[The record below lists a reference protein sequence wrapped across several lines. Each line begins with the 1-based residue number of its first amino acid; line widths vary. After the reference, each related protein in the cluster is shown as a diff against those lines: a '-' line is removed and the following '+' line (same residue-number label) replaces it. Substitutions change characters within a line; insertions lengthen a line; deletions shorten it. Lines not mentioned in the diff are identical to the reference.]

1 VKIALAQIN
10 PTVGDFAG
18 NARLILDFTARA
30 AAQQADLVIF
40 PELSIC
46 GYPPADLL
54 EKSAFLAR
62 AQQTLEEIAAATASG
77 PAILCGTALAAD
89 SDAPAGKHARNVAA
103 LLSAGKIQF
112 VQQKML
118 LPFYDVFDEQRYFEP
133 AQHQTL
139 TLLNGQPLAITI
151 CEDAWN
157 DKCFWPRRLYPID
170 PVDELMRQWA
180 TLPDPIASTHPR
192 IVLNISASPFWC
204 GKRDLRRNMLAAIA
218 RRHHA
223 FVVMVNQV
231 GGNDSLV
238 FDGSS
243 IALSPTGDLIAQGG
257 SFRQDLFL
265 FDTDSFTAYSED
277 SSLLNFLRENGMSNQ
292 ALTHNVKDPRLQEH
306 LDESPEDAALVRDL
320 ESILEGARPLLG
332 EQIYS
337 AMTAETPLPVT
348 QESRPACES
357 DWDRDDIPAIWQ
369 ALVLGTRDY
378 VRKCGFSK
386 ALVALSGGIDSA
398 LVAAIAVQALGSENV
413 LGIGMPSEFSS
424 TGSIDDARAL
434 AENLGI
440 RFELVAIHDVFTAYT
455 RSLEPLF
462 AGTPFG
468 LAEENLQSRIR
479 GALLMALSNK
489 FGALVLTTGNKSE
502 MSTGYCTLYG
512 DMVGALAV
520 IGDVF
525 KTRVYALS
533 HYANRDREI
542 IPHNTIA
549 KPPSAELRPGQRDTD
564 SLPPYEILD
573 PILEAYVERYQSAE
587 QILAELTA
595 GHQSELSHS
604 TEARVPHSSAASSP
618 MSGKAMQSGGEA
630 PQTLDLALIRR
641 VLSLVERSEYKRQQ
655 AAPILKV
662 TRKSFGNGRRF
673 PIAVKV
679 EV

>member
-1 VKIALAQIN
+1 MKIALAQIN

-30 AAQQADLVIF
+30 AKQTADLVVF
-40 PELSIC
+40 PELAIC

-54 EKSAFLAR
+54 EKSSFLAR
-62 AQQTLEEIAAATASG
+62 ARKTLDELAATTASG
-77 PAILCGTALAAD
+77 PAILCGTALAIDGD
-89 SDAPAGKHARNVAA
+89 SSTGKRARNVAA
-103 LLSAGKIQF
+103 MLSGGKVSF
-112 VQQKML
+112 LQQKML

-133 AQHQTL
+133 AAQQSL
-139 TLLNGQPLAITI
+139 TTVNGEPLAITI

-157 DKCFWPRRLYPID
+157 DKGFWPRRLYAVD
-170 PVDELMRQWA
+170 PVDDLMRQWA
-180 TLPDPIASTHPR
+180 TLPDPLAVHPR
-192 IVLNISASPFWC
+192 LILNISASPFWC
-204 GKRDLRRNMLAAIA
+204 GKRELRRDMLAALA
-218 RRHHA
+218 RRHRA
-223 FVVMVNQV
+223 LVVMVNQV

-238 FDGSS
+238 FDGTS
-243 IALSPTGDLIAQGG
+243 IALAPDGEVVAQAA
-257 SFRQDLFL
+257 SFREDLTV
-265 FDTDSFTAYSED
+265 FDTSGFAPGRY
-277 SSLLNFLRENGMSNQ
+277 
-292 ALTHNVKDPRLQEH
+292 
-306 LDESPEDAALVRDL
+306 AAT
-320 ESILEGARPLLG
+320 EPA
-332 EQIYS
+332 
-337 AMTAETPLPVT
+337 
-348 QESRPACES
+348 SRPAGGSSPAKSEAPS
-357 DWDRDDIPAIWQ
+357 PLGPAYASGVGDLGETAAIWD

-398 LVAAIAVQALGSENV
+398 LVAAIAVKALGPRNV
-413 LGIGMPSEFSS
+413 LGIGMPGEFSS

-434 AENLGI
+434 AANLGI
-440 RFELVAIHDVFTAYT
+440 QFELVPIQDVFQHYQST
-455 RSLEPLF
+455 LEPLF

-533 HYANRDREI
+533 RYANREREV
-542 IPHNTIA
+542 IPRNTQE

-564 SLPPYEILD
+564 SLPPYDILD
-573 PILEAYVERYQSAE
+573 PILEAYVERYCSAE
-587 QILAELTA
+587 QILAEQTA
-595 GHQSELSHS
+595 
-604 TEARVPHSSAASSP
+604 A
-618 MSGKAMQSGGEA
+618 GKSV
-630 PQTLDLALIRR
+630 DLALIRR

-655 AAPILKV
+655 AAPVLKV
-662 TRKSFGNGRRF
+662 TQKSFGSGRRF

-679 EV
+679 EL